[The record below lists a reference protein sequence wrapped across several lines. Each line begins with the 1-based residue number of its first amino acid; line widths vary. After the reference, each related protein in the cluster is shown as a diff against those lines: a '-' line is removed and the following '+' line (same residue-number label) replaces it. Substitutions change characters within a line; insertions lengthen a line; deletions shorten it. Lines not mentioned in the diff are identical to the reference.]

1 MNSESNQ
8 RLANSLTLE
17 LQLTNRLIELS
28 DRLKHS
34 QMVSTDRKRDI
45 SSLKQDIND
54 LRETIKSNLIN
65 TNFNNNFNAINETNI
80 KQLLNSLR
88 NSGIYSFKC
97 HLIALKSVF
106 FNCDLNFCSELGF
119 WEMF

>member
-1 MNSESNQ
+1 MQILFYVILLMVLIPLLTVYLFDMNSDTNQ
-8 RLANSLTLE
+8 RLANSLSLE

-65 TNFNNNFNAINETNI
+65 SHLNTNNDTNV
-80 KQLLNSLR
+80 KQLFERLR
-88 NSGIYSFKC
+88 NSGIYS
-97 HLIALKSVF
+97 LI
-106 FNCDLNFCSELGF
+106 
-119 WEMF
+119 